1 MTSAGG
7 AVSKR
12 PKAAPA
18 SASTPSPSE
27 ASGTADLGLRAL
39 VLAAG
44 AGSRLRPL
52 SYETP
57 KPLVPIANRPVLHH
71 VLTNLARH
79 GIREVMLNLH
89 SHPDQVRKFCGDGS
103 RWGLHIS
110 YSMERRLLGT
120 AGALKKVESFF
131 RGGPVLIMSGDG
143 LSDVDITRF
152 YRFHRARKSFATQVT
167 KAVDSRFEYGV
178 AVTGKSGRIK
188 AFLEKPSWGDILSNQ
203 VNTGIY
209 LFDNGIFRHIP
220 RGVYD
225 FGHQVWPKLL
235 RLRKPIYAWEWKG
248 YWCDI
253 GNLTEFR
260 KSQRAALDGEID
272 IEIPGRRAGRRV
284 WIEEGARVDRRAR
297 LVGPCLIGRRA
308 TVGPGAVVGPYSV
321 VGAGA
326 KVGPKAT
333 LKNCILFDKAVVG
346 PGAYLVNAILSTGGR
361 IATKSA
367 VFNAD
372 ILKTKV

>member
-1 MTSAGG
+1 MRSAGQ
-7 AVSKR
+7 SLK
-12 PKAAPA
+12 
-18 SASTPSPSE
+18 
-27 ASGTADLGLRAL
+27 AL

-44 AGSRLRPL
+44 AGTRLRPL

-57 KPLVPIANRPVLHH
+57 KPMVPVANRPVLHH

-89 SHPDQVRKFCGDGS
+89 SHPDQVRNFCGDGS
-103 RWGLHIS
+103 RWGLHVR

-131 RGGPVLIMSGDG
+131 SGGPALVLSGDG
-143 LSDVDITRF
+143 LSDIDITRF
-152 YRFHRARKSFATQVT
+152 YRFHRSRRSFATLVT

-178 AVTGKSGRIK
+178 AVTGKNGRIK
-188 AFLEKPSWGDILSNQ
+188 GFLEKPSWGDILSNQ

-209 LFDNGIFRHIP
+209 LFNSGIFRHIP
-220 RGVYD
+220 SGVYD

-235 RLRKPIYAWEWKG
+235 RLKKPIYAWEWKG

-253 GNLTEFR
+253 GTLSEFR
-260 KSQRAALDGEID
+260 RSQRAALDGEID
-272 IEIPGRRAGRRV
+272 IEIPGRKAGHRI

-297 LVGPCLIGRRA
+297 LIGPCLIGR
-308 TVGPGAVVGPYSV
+308 GAVVGAGAIVGPYSV
-321 VGAGA
+321 VGEGA
-326 KVGPKAT
+326 KVGPKAI
-333 LKNCILFDKAVVG
+333 LKNCILFKGVVVG
-346 PGAYLVNAILSTGGR
+346 PGAYLVNTILSSGSR
-361 IATKSA
+361 IAAKAA

-372 ILKTKV
+372 ILSRRKLAETQ